1 MTTPK
6 HPARARADR
15 AKHRH
20 RALITLALALAAIA
34 APAITLGNENTQIIG
49 ALTYLLALPALT
61 AVICV
66 NGRELD
72 RLTDYADEVEWHE
85 HQQEQ
90 ARLNRIA
97 KEMGWQQ

>member
-1 MTTPK
+1 MTMMK

-15 AKHRH
+15 AKHH
-20 RALITLALALAAIA
+20 QRALIALALALAVVA
-34 APAITLGNENTQIIG
+34 ALTLALGNENAQIVGSLIVC
-49 ALTYLLALPALT
+49 LALPAL
-61 AVICV
+61 AARIYF

-85 HQQEQ
+85 RQQEQ

-97 KEMGWQQ
+97 NEMGW

>member
-15 AKHRH
+15 AKRH
-20 RALITLALALAAIA
+20 YHALITLALALAVMAVLA
-34 APAITLGNENTQIIG
+34 LASGNENVQPVG
-49 ALTYLLALPALT
+49 ALIVCIALPMLAIRT
-61 AVICV
+61 YF
-66 NGRELD
+66 NGCELD

-97 KEMGWQQ
+97 KEMGW

>member
-1 MTTPK
+1 MTMLK

-15 AKHRH
+15 AKRH
-20 RALITLALALAAIA
+20 QRALITLALALAVVA
-34 APAITLGNENTQIIG
+34 ALTLALGNENTQPVGSIIVC
-49 ALTYLLALPALT
+49 LALPTLA
-61 AVICV
+61 ARIYF

-97 KEMGWQQ
+97 DEMGW